1 MELFLAI
8 PAAGHVL
15 IMLPNALNDKALAG
29 ISMKFDLA
37 GMFVGKEFTEVTAN
51 LPCKTWSSTSIGETE
66 STFADV
72 EKDTTAAIFFT
83 GGTTGAPKGAVPVS
97 YTHLRAHET

>member
-1 MELFLAI
+1 MQWSFFLAI

-51 LPCKTWSSTSIGETE
+51 LPCKTWSKALLLVRLKA
-66 STFADV
+66 FADV

-83 GGTTGAPKGAVPVS
+83 GGTTGAPKGVQFTATV
-97 YTHLRAHET
+97 LL

>member
-51 LPCKTWSSTSIGETE
+51 LPCKTWSSNSIGEKE
-66 STFADV
+66 SAFADV
-72 EKDTTAAIFFT
+72 ERILQQ
-83 GGTTGAPKGAVPVS
+83 PYSLQVELQE
-97 YTHLRAHET
+97 HLRVQFIATALL